1 MIPHSSD
8 SNNLNSRSVC
18 LLIVKSGLKRG
29 GIDTPTLFYFPK
41 QVGTMAHLKT
51 V

>member
-29 GIDTPTLFYFPK
+29 GIDTPVILFS
-41 QVGTMAHLKT
+41 
-51 V
+51 